1 MAWLT
6 TSLRRLRHDRAS
18 AVGLFALVLV
28 TAFVFALGPRLL
40 TQVADQALRD
50 DVAAAPAAVRDIQLL
65 QDRRIGPAGGDPLGA
80 VDVRPGPTSRT
91 GSHRPSET
99 CSSTGS
105 TGSILRAG
113 GSWPD
118 TKSGSFLTL
127 RVEQGVGDRIRYV
140 RGRAPAG
147 GGRIEPCGRD
157 DHAGLRRSATRTAIS
172 SETRRG

>member
-65 QDRRIGPAGGDPLGA
+65 QDRRIGPASGDPLGA
-80 VDVRPGPTSRT
+80 VDAAGADLEARIPPAIRDLFVDRVYQGR
-91 GSHRPSET
+91 HRH
-99 CSSTGS
+99 
-105 TGSILRAG
+105 AG
-113 GSWPD
+113 GSSP
-118 TKSGSFLTL
+118 
-127 RVEQGVGDRIRYV
+127 
-140 RGRAPAG
+140 
-147 GGRIEPCGRD
+147 
-157 DHAGLRRSATRTAIS
+157 
-172 SETRRG
+172 TRRRRAS